1 MTQSYDNDLLCRL
14 PPPSPPLATVD
25 HEIFVRSYDA
35 AWQIV
40 DPCMQ
45 PPSSSPPPPP
55 PANITDLKHLLF
67 SGWLVEDWI
76 TKKHIM
82 DGLVVTDQLH
92 G

>member
-1 MTQSYDNDLLCRL
+1 MHATTLL
-14 PPPSPPLATVD
+14 
-25 HEIFVRSYDA
+25 
-35 AWQIV
+35 
-40 DPCMQ
+40 Q
-45 PPSSSPPPPP
+45 PPSPP

-82 DGLVVTDQLH
+82 DELVVTDQLH